1 MLFKKVKE
9 EFDKAFFCGIM
20 RLLLRKK
27 TVKISQKKEFKKIL
41 KKKLTTTFSSGI
53 LITVTEKEVKKYTKS

>member
-27 TVKISQKKEFKKIL
+27 AVKISQKKNFKKSS